1 MAIGIYRHGF
11 IGCVLV
17 ENMFMTMNAI
27 ENVSVLEIRRSVENI
42 QAVR

>member
-17 ENMFMTMNAI
+17 ESMFMTMSAI
-27 ENVSVLEIRRSVENI
+27 ENVSVLEIRSSVENI